1 MLSGEAA
8 SRRLAAIL
16 AADVAGY
23 SRLMEADQEG
33 TLARLKSLRRDL
45 IDPKIALHKGRT
57 VKTTGDGVLV
67 EFGSAVE
74 AAPIAAG

>member
-1 MLSGEAA
+1 MSET
-8 SRRLAAIL
+8 RKIVAIL
-16 AADVAGY
+16 AADVDGY
-23 SRLMEADQEG
+23 SRVMETDQEG

-57 VKTTGDGVLV
+57 VKTTGDGMLV
-67 EFGSAVE
+67 EFASAVE